1 MNSLVVNILADEG
14 RVTRLLGWLESR
26 VIDEKHRD
34 LVFSIPPRRRKRA
47 RVQALLD
54 LLAICHADDGMR
66 RRMLA

>member
-1 MNSLVVNILADEG
+1 MSSLMTNILADDG
-14 RVTRLLGWLESR
+14 RVTRLLGWLETR
-26 VIDEKHRD
+26 VIDEAHRD
-34 LVFSIPPRRRKRA
+34 LVFSIPPRRMTRA